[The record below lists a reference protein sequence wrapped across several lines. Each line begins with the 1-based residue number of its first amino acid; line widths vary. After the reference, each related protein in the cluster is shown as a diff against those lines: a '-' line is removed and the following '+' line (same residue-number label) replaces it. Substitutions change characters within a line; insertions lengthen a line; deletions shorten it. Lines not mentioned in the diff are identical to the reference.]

1 VNDVDDIRRQMAAIR
16 HDMHF
21 DVSNVVSDV
30 EEAFNWR
37 SVLRGHPYITVGAAL
52 AVGYFI
58 VPKRRRRVERKVA
71 AVDGIQPFLGASV
84 PAGYVPVRPEKPP
97 KSLARKAGGWALGLL
112 WPLVSQS
119 VQAYAA
125 AWLEGQIKQHL
136 NLHTPPPEPG
146 DGRSSSATGNPG
158 DPYGGD
164 AVYRMPKRG

>member
-1 VNDVDDIRRQMAAIR
+1 VSDVDDIRKQMAAIR

-30 EEAFNWR
+30 EEAMNWR
-37 SVLRGHPYITVGAAL
+37 SVLRGHPYLTVGAAL

-58 VPKRRRRVERKVA
+58 VPKRRRRGERAAA
-71 AVDGIQPFLGASV
+71 AVRVQPLLEPSMP
-84 PAGYVPVRPEKPP
+84 PAYAPARPEKPP
-97 KSLARKAGGWALGLL
+97 KSLTRKATGWALGLL

-136 NLHTPPPEPG
+136 NLPTPPTEPG
-146 DGRSSSATGNPG
+146 DARSSSTAGKPG